1 MSALCVLP
9 FALCPLPINKNI
21 RLNLKDTISL
31 SFRTVKGNK
40 LRTGLTVA
48 IIAFGIMALVGIRTA
63 ITAMQQKFMESFSSM
78 GANGFTVRY
87 KEPNFQ
93 MGHGDR
99 GIQKLKKGEKKEK
112 KSNTGKPITRFEA
125 EKFRENFNFP
135 AQICLNL
142 FGSRD
147 AIVSYASKKTN
158 PTVRVYG
165 SDENFVDQNGFTI
178 AYGRALNN
186 LDVSSGRNVCL
197 LGSEIAKKFFG
208 NLEKP
213 IDNVIRVNNIP
224 YRVVGVL
231 NEKGSSLGFSWDNV
245 IVTSYKNVQRFF
257 NSNPNA
263 SFNIQVKVGDIRY
276 MEAAIG
282 EAIATFRPI
291 RRMTT
296 IETENFVI
304 DKSDSFVEM
313 LLKNLGFL
321 TGAAL
326 VIGIITL
333 TGAAVGLMNIMLVAV
348 TERTKEIGLVKAIGG
363 KQRDVRQ
370 QFLFEAVIISL
381 MGAVFGVILGV
392 ILGNGFS
399 LILNTGFVV
408 PWLWVVLGI
417 VICSC
422 VGLLAG
428 LYPALKAS
436 RLNPIEALRYE

>member
-1 MSALCVLP
+1 MN
-9 FALCPLPINKNI
+9 F
-21 RLNLKDTISL
+21 RDTIL
-31 SFRTVKGNK
+31 LAFRTVKANR

-48 IIAFGIMALVGIRTA
+48 IIAFGIMALIGIKTA

-93 MGHGDR
+93 MGHGQG
-99 GIQKLKKGEKKEK
+99 GIQKQKKGEKKER
-112 KSNTGKPITRFEA
+112 KSSTGKPITRFEA
-125 EKFRENFNFP
+125 EQFKEDFDFP
-135 AQICLNL
+135 AQVCLNL

-147 AIVSYASKKTN
+147 AVVSYASKKTN
-158 PTVRVYG
+158 PTIRVYG

-178 AYGRALNN
+178 AFGRGLNN

-197 LGSEIAKKFFG
+197 LGSEIAKKLFG

-213 IDNVIRVNNIP
+213 LDNVIRVNNIP
-224 YRVVGVL
+224 FRIVGTL
-231 NEKGSSLGFSWDNV
+231 KEKGSSLGFSWDNV
-245 IVTSYKNVQRFF
+245 VVTSYKNVQRFF

-263 SFNIQVKVGDIRY
+263 SFNIQVKVDDIRY

-282 EAIATFRPI
+282 EATAAFRPV
-291 RRMTT
+291 RRLSTT
-296 IETENFVI
+296 ETENFVI

-326 VIGIITL
+326 VIGFITL
-333 TGAAVGLMNIMLVAV
+333 TGAAIGLMNIMLVAV

-363 KQRDVRQ
+363 KQINVRQ
-370 QFLFEAVIISL
+370 QFLFEAIIISL

-399 LILNTGFVV
+399 LILNTGFVI
-408 PWLWVVLGI
+408 PWDWVALGVI
-417 VICSC
+417 ICSI

-428 LYPALKAS
+428 LYPAFKAS